1 MRLFFD
7 IFSVVMMLSIVKYCL
22 VSATPERKV
31 SSDADEMTCDAR
43 INCTTR
49 GTNVIR
55 ISDMLGTGVMVE
67 KKEDRGTEEE
77 KERGEACS
85 RAYFQKNK
93 STMTHDHDSNN
104 K

>member
-7 IFSVVMMLSIVKYCL
+7 IFSVVMMLSLVKYCL

-43 INCTTR
+43 INSTTR

-55 ISDMLGTGVMVE
+55 ISDMLGFGVMVE
-67 KKEDRGTEEE
+67 KKEDEEI
-77 KERGEACS
+77 KKGERGGGRLVPA
-85 RAYFQKNK
+85 RNAYFQFTR
-93 STMTHDHDSNN
+93 SQM
-104 K
+104 